1 MATTQNNIS
10 LKELE
15 VFFKNGG
22 LNTQSL
28 VYNYDKLF
36 NNTLWKR
43 YFVKAATPTPLD
55 SEGKGLWQMSSFV
68 DSASVMPKPR
78 ASWSEMDEI
87 NKDGFTTYQGS
98 NGQYGL
104 KHKWTPE
111 QLSDF
116 ERAVLAAG
124 SNDVIE
130 RAYMKKPLDLIKGAH
145 ALTTNL
151 SMQLMSKGQFIT
163 VNGRGFKNQGKAEIP
178 STRFTTC
185 GDKIWSDVTADIIT
199 AMQSKEKTLRDATGY
214 EGPLSWKMNRTRFN
228 YVMNNTKVQ
237 NYLKGY
243 LAGRMNLLTTD
254 AVPYTLGTL
263 ASYNAWVSEIAM
275 EYLSPIEIIE
285 EQQIQMDGQLTKT
298 AVSGWESKAAVLS
311 PMGLQGEIKYS
322 AIEELKWIN
331 SEMCQVAYTEGGLF
345 ALANYKVL
353 RGEFADYH
361 TNLYMHLAPALSVFD
376 KMIIVDTT
384 DAD

>member
-1 MATTQNNIS
+1 MGATQNNIS

-15 VFFKNGG
+15 VFFRNGG

-28 VYNYDKLF
+28 VYSYDKLF
-36 NNTLWKR
+36 NDQLWKK

-55 SEGKGLWQMSSFV
+55 AEGKGHWSMTSFV
-68 DSASVMPKPR
+68 ETASVMPKPR
-78 ASWSEMDEI
+78 ASWSEMDELD
-87 NKDGFTTYQGS
+87 KGGFTTYTGS

-111 QLSDF
+111 QLADF
-116 ERAVLAAG
+116 QRAVVAAG

-130 RAYMKKPLDLIKGAH
+130 RAYMKKPLELLKGAH

-163 VNGRGFKNQGKAEIP
+163 VNDRGWKNQGKAEIP
-178 STRFTTC
+178 TAYFKTC
-185 GDKIWSDVTADIIT
+185 GDKIWSDTSADIIL
-199 AMQSKEKTLRDATGY
+199 AMQTIEKSLRDATGY
-214 EGPLSWKMNRTRFN
+214 EGGLSWKMDRTRAGH
-228 YVMNNTKVQ
+228 VLANTKVQ

-254 AVPYTLGTL
+254 AVPYTLGTV
-263 ASYNAWVSEIAM
+263 AAYNAWVAEIALPN
-275 EYLSPIEIIE
+275 LSPIEVIE
-285 EQQIQMDGQLTKT
+285 EQQVSKDGIVKT
-298 AVSGWESKAAVLS
+298 NVHGWESKNAVLS

-322 AIEELKWIN
+322 AIEELNWIDT
-331 SEMCQVAYTEGGLF
+331 EMAQVAYTEGGLF
-345 ALANYKVL
+345 ALANYKVKNPPY
-353 RGEFADYH
+353 ADYH

-376 KMIIVDTT
+376 KMMIVDTT